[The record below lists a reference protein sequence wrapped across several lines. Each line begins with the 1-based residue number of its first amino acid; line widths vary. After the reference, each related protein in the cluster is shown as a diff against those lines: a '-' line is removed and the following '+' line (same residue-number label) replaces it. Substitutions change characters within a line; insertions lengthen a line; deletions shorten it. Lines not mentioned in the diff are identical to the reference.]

1 MSAVDIIPT
10 EDNGS
15 LPNAVMVTIM
25 KFTRHKLK
33 KKKKREWLF
42 NIFINYSLNYILKVH
57 LDTGQSPQNPN

>member
-10 EDNGS
+10 EDYGS

-33 KKKKREWLF
+33 KKKKG
-42 NIFINYSLNYILKVH
+42 NGSSIYSLIIL
-57 LDTGQSPQNPN
+57 LTTF

>member
-33 KKKKREWLF
+33 KKKG
-42 NIFINYSLNYILKVH
+42 NGSSIYSLIIL
-57 LDTGQSPQNPN
+57 LTTF